1 MKMIDLKLPKRSKD
15 ELKTMV
21 QPMENEGPRYP
32 YGMRLTFE
40 EDEVEKLPHLEKMKV
55 GEGVSISGVGEV
67 TSIRMNED
75 KDKKKRFSVEV
86 QLHKVGCA
94 SKEDYDEAFKEASE
108 K

>member
-1 MKMIDLKLPKRSKD
+1 MKMIDLKLSKRNKN
-15 ELKTMV
+15 ELKTMA

-55 GEGVSISGVGEV
+55 GEKVSISGVGEV
-67 TSIRMNED
+67 TSIRMNEN
-75 KDKKKRFSVEV
+75 KDKKKQYSVEV
-86 QLHKVGCA
+86 QLHKIGCA